1 MRDMSY
7 FYCWETHFTPGMYNE
22 NCKRNKLYKKAVDEF
37 LEEIASRLGKVYF
50 YSKFIFNKLWLKVFK
65 TYKYFLSFK

>member
-37 LEEIASRLGKVYF
+37 LEEIASRLGLFECLECKYTILFVIQIR
-50 YSKFIFNKLWLKVFK
+50 KLNK
-65 TYKYFLSFK
+65 TN

>member
-37 LEEIASRLGKVYF
+37 LEEIASRLGSVFFIRKLF
-50 YSKFIFNKLWLKVFK
+50 SISFGEKFLKPINTF
-65 TYKYFLSFK
+65 